1 MPKAAP
7 ATSSHNGIFRPLP
20 SRSITMTIS
29 AITTKTARN
38 TTPQVMTDPKL
49 VSSSAKRSGLWNPAV
64 ASTIRRTRPTMTH
77 RGADHAPVADDV
89 HAFGLF
95 DPQVGGCRKG
105 RPAQACKEEVGAD
118 YRAPYRFERHIH
130 HLT

>member
-1 MPKAAP
+1 MPNTAP
-7 ATSSHNGIFRPLP
+7 STSSQSGTFSPLP

-29 AITTKTARN
+29 AITTNTARK

-77 RGADHAPVADDV
+77 NGAIT
-89 HAFGLF
+89 
-95 DPQVGGCRKG
+95 
-105 RPAQACKEEVGAD
+105 RP
-118 YRAPYRFERHIH
+118 
-130 HLT
+130 